1 MIRMRSHQQ
10 DLLNVMTTDIGQ
22 KRFLKSRLIAVMLAE
37 RHNEFQ
43 GDEVSCNDLDLEKEF

>member
-1 MIRMRSHQQ
+1 M
-10 DLLNVMTTDIGQ
+10 NVMTTDIGQ

-43 GDEVSCNDLDLEKEF
+43 GDEISCNDLDLEKEF